1 MRYLIVVFLI
11 AFIAINIDAQT
22 KVDAQIGKVSY
33 VSSQNVYV
41 KFESTKNISV
51 GDTLFSTRDNAL
63 VPVLVV
69 TALSST
75 SCVCTSI
82 SDTALPISMEIAT
95 KNRVKRTLPKNEIV
109 KPKAANDSIVTTDT
123 EKNVKQSEYKQK
135 INGSISASSYSNF
148 SNTDV
153 ANSNR
158 YQYNLSL
165 DAKNIND
172 SRLSFETYTSFRYN
186 QNEWY
191 LVKQDVFHALRFY
204 SVNFRYDIN
213 KNNQLCFGR
222 RVNPKISNIGAID
235 GLQFETKINKFSLGG
250 FVGSRP
256 NYIDYNFDFNL
267 PQFGAYI
274 AHNVKNSNGEM
285 QNTFAFVNQMNS
297 SKTDRR
303 FAYFQHNNSLLKNLY
318 LFGSIELDLYKNV
331 NGKAQNTLS
340 LTSSYVSLSY
350 RPWRRISLSTSYDI
364 RKNVIYYETYKSF
377 INQIIDNET
386 RQGLSFQANYNSL
399 KNIYFGVRT
408 GYRFPS
414 KNSNESKNIY
424 GYVTY
429 SKVPWINVS
438 TTIATTWLQSNYL
451 RGNIYYLNISRDI
464 FKGKVYVESGY
475 QYVDYSFTGALSSL
489 RQNIVDISVSL
500 RLIKNL
506 TFSIKFEETFEN
518 SNRYSRLNLQLRQR
532 F

>member
-1 MRYLIVVFLI
+1 MRNLTIFLML
-11 AFIAINIDAQT
+11 FFWSLSVEAQ
-22 KVDAQIGKVSY
+22 VGKVSY

-51 GDTLFSTRDNAL
+51 GDTLFKTQNNNF
-63 VPVLVV
+63 VPVLIV

-82 SDTALPISMEIAT
+82 SDTVLPISFELTT
-95 KNRVKRTLPKNEIV
+95 KNKL
-109 KPKAANDSIVTTDT
+109 KPALAKNDSFEPKVIKDTTILAVNE
-123 EKNVKQSEYKQK
+123 EKVKQSEYKQK

-148 SNTDV
+148 SNTAV

-158 YQYNLSL
+158 FQYNLTL

-186 QNEWY
+186 QNEWSV
-191 LVKQDVFHALRFY
+191 VKQDVFHALRFY
-204 SVNFRYDIN
+204 SLNLKYDIN
-213 KNNQLCFGR
+213 KKNLLYFGR

-235 GLQFETKINKFSLGG
+235 GLQYETKISKFSLGG

-256 NYIDYNFDFNL
+256 NYIDYNFDFSL

-274 AHNVKNSNGEM
+274 SHNAKGANGEI
-285 QNTFAFVNQMNS
+285 QNTLAFVNQMNT

-303 FAYFQHNNSLLKNLY
+303 FAYFQHSNSLIKNLY
-318 LFGSIELDLYKNV
+318 FFGSVELDLYKNIE
-331 NGKAQNTLS
+331 GKSQNTIS
-340 LTSSYVSLSY
+340 LTSSYFSLNY
-350 RPWRRISLSTSYDI
+350 RPWRRLSLSTSYDI

-386 RQGLSFQANYNSL
+386 RQGLTFQSNYNSL

-408 GYRFPS
+408 GYRFPT
-414 KNSNESKNIY
+414 KNSSESKNLY

-429 SKVPWINVS
+429 SKVPWIGVS
-438 TTIATTWLQSNYL
+438 ATIATTWLQSSYL

-464 FKGKVYVESGY
+464 FKGQVYIDCGY
-475 QYVDYSFTGALSSL
+475 QYVDYSFTGTLSSL
-489 RQNIVDISVSL
+489 KQNIGDISISW
-500 RLIKNL
+500 RLLKNL
-506 TFSIKFEETFEN
+506 TFSVKYEETFEQ
-518 SNRYSRLNLQLRQR
+518 SSKYSRLNLQIRQR